1 MFREML
7 HNTLAFAQQIQE
19 IRNSFGAAI
28 GLSGTQYTILTTVAH
43 GQDEPGGLG
52 INQVAARL
60 HLSGAFVTIEVN
72 KLAGQKLVTKQVNP
86 EDRRRVLLG
95 TTNKGEALL
104 KELLNLQRPA
114 NDALFDGLSHSDFQ
128 RLRALMA
135 KLVISGEQS
144 LNLLKFLASNR
155 AVANR

>member
-7 HNTLAFAQQIQE
+7 HDTLAFAQQIQE

-86 EDRRRVLLG
+86 
-95 TTNKGEALL
+95 NKGEALL